1 MKDEISNIS
10 TTQQLLRSSNLK
22 PRKSLGQNFLVDS
35 NILDKIVR
43 VADLDRETGVIEIGA
58 GLGALTEKL
67 VEHAGRVV
75 AIEIDRELVNILEA
89 RFAEEERVV
98 IVNQDILQIA
108 LERIIEQELSQFKKI
123 KVVANLPYYI
133 TSPIIIKLLSE
144 ESKFDSI
151 TIMVQKEVGERLTA
165 KPGCKEYGSLTAYV
179 NYYATA
185 EIAFSVSRHVFLPK
199 PQVDSAVVQLVL
211 STKRIVG
218 PVSEE
223 LFFLVLRASF
233 KHRRK
238 TLQNNLRMELGS
250 KITRDEIQQALD
262 AAGIEGIR
270 RAETLDVT
278 EFIVLSNEIKKF
290 M

>member
-199 PQVDSAVVQLVL
+199 PQVDSAVVQLVP
-211 STKRIVG
+211 STKRIVE